1 LLIIIFA
8 HRSEVGRK
16 SQELLELFL
25 QDFKQ
30 AELRNLEL
38 DKEIIEKL
46 TRFLKEE
53 KQSNQGK
60 GLREALYWLNK
71 FITYFE
77 HDYRAFLDEN
87 QELMSKQD
95 EELTLEDKEIKDKQ
109 REFLG
114 NMYEHQFPDI
124 IEIILIYSQRKES

>member
-1 LLIIIFA
+1 LR

-30 AELRNLEL
+30 SDLRNLEL

-46 TRFLKEE
+46 TKFLKEE
-53 KQSNQGK
+53 KQSNVGR
-60 GLREALYWLNK
+60 GLSEALYWLNK

-77 HDYRAFLDEN
+77 HDYR
-87 QELMSKQD
+87 
-95 EELTLEDKEIKDKQ
+95 
-109 REFLG
+109 
-114 NMYEHQFPDI
+114 
-124 IEIILIYSQRKES
+124 